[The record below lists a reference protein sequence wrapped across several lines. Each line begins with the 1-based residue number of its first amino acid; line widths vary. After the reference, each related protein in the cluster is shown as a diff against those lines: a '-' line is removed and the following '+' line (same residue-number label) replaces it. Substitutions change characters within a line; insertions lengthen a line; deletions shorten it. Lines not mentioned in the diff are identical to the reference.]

1 MVVPSDFENFGNIVT
16 EALVRGIP
24 VIASKGMPWQELDE
38 FHCGWWIDND
48 QETINQTLHIA
59 INTPE
64 SERIEMGM
72 HGKQLVAEKYSVD
85 SLGEKMKQFYEWILY
100 GGTMPEFVNI

>member
-38 FHCGWWIDND
+38 FLCGWWIDND
-48 QETINQTLHIA
+48 QETINHTLHNA
-59 INTPE
+59 INLPE
-64 SERIEMGM
+64 LERLQMGIK
-72 HGKQLVAEKYSVD
+72 GKQLIKEKYAVD
-85 SLGEKMKQFYEWILY
+85 KLGEKMKQLYEWVLY
-100 GGTMPEFVNI
+100 GGTQPDFVYV